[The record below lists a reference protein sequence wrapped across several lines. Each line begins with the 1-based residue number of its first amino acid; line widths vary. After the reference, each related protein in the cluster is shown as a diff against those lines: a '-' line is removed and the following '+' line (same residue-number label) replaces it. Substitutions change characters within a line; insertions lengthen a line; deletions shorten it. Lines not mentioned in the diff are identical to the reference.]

1 MAESVPDPG
10 PGSPATSGSGPTS
23 HRRSALVFAALCT
36 YALVVTPGPFLSEAF
51 FYGDFHG
58 VFEPLRMALGSALAE
73 GLPLWN
79 DSLSHGQP
87 LLASTFAA
95 ALYPP
100 NALFALSPSSAGRI
114 LSILTV
120 LHLVWGAFGAFRL
133 ARSRGT
139 SASGS
144 GVAAL
149 VFGWSG
155 AVLSGT
161 YLSLLCFTVAWLPW
175 LLLAADSA
183 ARADRGARALRRSG
197 TLAIVTALL
206 LTAGDPFV
214 AASAVL
220 GVALTVRPRRRDAH
234 PSPPDA
240 LRTSLPVAIG
250 LALGLVLALPVL
262 VPALRY
268 AAVTPRGIGLPP
280 ELVLERS
287 LHPFSALS
295 LLLPDAFGNVFRLG
309 KAGFFAPGLHD
320 GQAPLFPSLY
330 VGALALGLALRGALS
345 RERAAWRDAAWFS
358 LSFILALGRF
368 LPVYP
373 LLATLP
379 FVSSTRFPVKWLLPA
394 MLPLALLAA
403 RGVDVLVRNL
413 AREEDGRRALR
424 QGTGLLGLL
433 ALLAAVLLLGGDRP
447 IAERFPSSEGAAFL
461 SRADGTA
468 KEARVAF
475 RYRVLHGTIQT
486 GLPAVAALLVVS
498 LALRRRRGA
507 LVAPALVV
515 LVGVDLA
522 SSGREQ
528 APTVPVSFYA
538 EPPRA
543 AELLREA
550 GAASGRVWVD
560 GSPEARAVPVRVP
573 PVSDRLELL
582 ARVRREGL
590 EALSGASYGLRLA
603 FPADLER
610 LSTRPYDT
618 YRRLV
623 ETLPPRE
630 RSALLRA
637 AAVTHVVSPL
647 DRAGDAVVPLAEV
660 PRGLTPVKLFTVS
673 GTLPDIRVVDAL
685 RHHDGPADLVRLL
698 RAEPAGFVDRF
709 AFVEE
714 SVVPGEGDWLLPP
727 GGPPRDPSVRTV
739 DVLTRSAA
747 RIEVRVRGAAGFL
760 VVAGT
765 WAPGWSARVAGR
777 DAPVLP
783 VNLAFRA
790 VPVPAG
796 DHVVEMTYSPF

>member
-23 HRRSALVFAALCT
+23 RRRPVLVLAALFL
-36 YALVVTPGPFLSEAF
+36 YAFVVTPGPFLSETF

-58 VFEPLRMALGSALAE
+58 VFEPLRMALGRALAE
-73 GLPLWN
+73 GLPLWS

-114 LSILTV
+114 LSLLTV
-120 LHLVWGAFGAFRL
+120 LHLVWGAFGAYRL
-133 ARSRGT
+133 ARSRGA
-139 SASGS
+139 SAGGS
-144 GVAAL
+144 GMAAL

-155 AVLSGT
+155 AVLSST

-175 LLLAADSA
+175 LLVAADTA
-183 ARADRGARALRRSG
+183 ARADRGARAVG
-197 TLAIVTALL
+197 TAGALAIVTALL

-220 GVALTVRPRRRDAH
+220 GVFLTVRAPRRAGNR
-234 PSPPDA
+234 SPLDA
-240 LRTSLPVAIG
+240 LRASLPVGGG
-250 LALGLVLALPVL
+250 LAAGLLLALPL
-262 VPALRY
+262 LIPALRY
-268 AAVTPRGIGLPP
+268 AAVTPRGAGLPA

-287 LHPFSALS
+287 LHPLSALS
-295 LLLPDAFGNVFRLG
+295 LLLPDVFGNVFRLG
-309 KAGFFAPGLHD
+309 EAGFFAPGLHD

-345 RERAAWRDAAWFS
+345 RERAAWRDGAWLS
-358 LSFILALGRF
+358 LSMILALGRF

-379 FVSSTRFPVKWLLPA
+379 GVSSTRFPVKWLLPA

-403 RGVDVLVRNL
+403 RGVDVLSRDL

-424 QGTGLLGLL
+424 RGTGLLGLL
-433 ALLAAVLLLGGDRP
+433 VLLTAVLLLGGDGP
-447 IAERFPSSEGAAFL
+447 IAKRFPSSEGAAFL

-468 KEARVAF
+468 EEARVAF
-475 RYRVLHGTIQT
+475 RDRVLLGTIQT

-498 LALRRRRGA
+498 LALRRRRSS
-507 LVAPALVV
+507 LVAPALVA

-528 APTVPVSFYA
+528 APTVPASFYA
-538 EPPRA
+538 ETPRA

-550 GAASGRVWVD
+550 GASSGRVWVD
-560 GSPEARAVPVRVP
+560 ASPEARAVPVRVP
-573 PVSDRLELL
+573 PLSDRLEHLV
-582 ARVRREGL
+582 RVRREGL

-623 ETLPPRE
+623 ETLPSRE

-660 PRGLTPVKLFTVS
+660 ARGLTPVKLFTVS
-673 GTLPDIRVVDAL
+673 GTLPEIRVVDAL
-685 RHHDGPADLVRLL
+685 RRHDGPADFVRLL
-698 RAEPAGFVDRF
+698 RSAPAGFVDRF
-709 AFVEE
+709 AFVEK
-714 SVVPGEGDWLLPP
+714 SVVPGEGDWLMPS
-727 GGPPRDPSVRTV
+727 GGTPQAADERTLEVRR
-739 DVLTRSAA
+739 RSPA

-777 DAPVLP
+777 AAPVLP